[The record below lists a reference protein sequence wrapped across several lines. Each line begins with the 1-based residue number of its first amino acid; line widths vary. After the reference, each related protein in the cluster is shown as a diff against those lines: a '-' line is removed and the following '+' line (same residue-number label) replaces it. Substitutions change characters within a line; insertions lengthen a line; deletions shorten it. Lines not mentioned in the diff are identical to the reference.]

1 MTDRE
6 DCSVSSQNLP
16 TPANSVSPPVGTAT
30 QSMADNPVTAYL
42 LSLGSQVSREKTAS
56 HLRQIVRLV
65 HRLPDGAPVDIFQFN
80 WAEFDYVQTR
90 ALIEVMRQES
100 YSPESIKAFLSA
112 VRGVLREAF
121 ILGQVPAE
129 QLERVRSVKPPRES
143 RIHKGRLISS
153 DEFMRMLDACSS
165 DVSIKGVRDYCII
178 SVLLNCGL
186 RRAELVNLD
195 LEDCN
200 LSEGVMLIKGKG
212 NKERLAFLNER
223 TLDSISKWLEWRGHE
238 AGPLFVRLYRN
249 GNLPKNI
256 QAGRMSDQAVY
267 DILNNRRVQA
277 GLEPLSP
284 HDLRRTLASTLLD
297 QGFPIED
304 VRDVLGHSSVKTTE
318 RYDLRST
325 DRLKK
330 KMRKFSF

>member
-1 MTDRE
+1 MDRG

-16 TPANSVSPPVGTAT
+16 TPANPVSPPAGMAT
-30 QSMADNPVTAYL
+30 QSMADNPVMAYL

-65 HRLPDGAPVDIFQFN
+65 HRLPDGVPVDIFQFN

-90 ALIEVMRQES
+90 GLIEVMRQES

-129 QLERVRSVKPPRES
+129 QLERVRSIRPPREI

-153 DEFMRMLDACSS
+153 DEYMKMLEACSNDDS
-165 DVSIKGVRDYCII
+165 TKGVRDYAII
-178 SVLLNCGL
+178 CVLLNCGL
-186 RRAELVNLD
+186 RRAELVGLN
-195 LEDCN
+195 LEDCD
-200 LSEGVMLIKGKG
+200 LSDGIMLIRGKG
-212 NKERLAFLNER
+212 NKERHAFLNER
-223 TLDSISKWLEWRGHE
+223 TIDAIAQWLEWRGHDQ
-238 AGPLFVRLYRN
+238 GPLFIRLYRN
-249 GNLPKNI
+249 GGMPKDI
-256 QAGRMSDQAVY
+256 RAGRMSDQAVY
-267 DILNNRRVQA
+267 DILNYRRKQA

-318 RYDLRST
+318 RYDLRNA
-325 DRLKK
+325 DRLKE
-330 KMRKFSF
+330 KMRNFSF